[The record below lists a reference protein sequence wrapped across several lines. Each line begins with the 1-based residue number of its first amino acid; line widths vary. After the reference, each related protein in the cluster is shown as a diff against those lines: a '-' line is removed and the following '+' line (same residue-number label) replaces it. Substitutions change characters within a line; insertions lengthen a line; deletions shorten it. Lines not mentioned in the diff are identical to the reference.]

1 MAAVAPIERSALS
14 CVPSPLVTILDVV
27 IAESTAL
34 LSSTW
39 TVVVPAKPPPVSVTV
54 TVAPRAPAA
63 GVTAVMTG
71 ARAMLT
77 IDATFRF
84 TVVGVAGKPKLTRA
98 AATKIGCG
106 GWIVTAAD
114 AVRLW
119 SSLWMAVTVTVGDTG
134 TAAGAVYSPS

>member
-1 MAAVAPIERSALS
+1 
-14 CVPSPLVTILDVV
+14 
-27 IAESTAL
+27 
-34 LSSTW
+34 
-39 TVVVPAKPPPVSVTV
+39 
-54 TVAPRAPAA
+54 
-63 GVTAVMTG
+63 
-71 ARAMLT
+71 MLT

-119 SSLWMAVTVTVGDTG
+119 SSLWMAVTVTVGE
-134 TAAGAVYSPS
+134 AAYRCGVMDALYQGAREGKWAEPRREMMPGK